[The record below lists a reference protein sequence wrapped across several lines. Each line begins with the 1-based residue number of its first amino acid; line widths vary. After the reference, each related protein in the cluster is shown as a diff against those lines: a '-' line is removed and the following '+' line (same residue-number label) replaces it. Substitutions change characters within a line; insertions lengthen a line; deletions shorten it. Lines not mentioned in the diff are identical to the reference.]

1 MRHFLLLICGAAT
14 VYGQTVEYGVLGGG
28 SLTDAFHSQTV
39 PTGSATLPFDRFYSS
54 SKDWILGASVEFH
67 VTRHLS
73 LEANGLYRKLHFVT
87 AGVEPGGSL
96 NSISPSPVV
105 TWEFPVLAKYR
116 FRWRGVQPFVEG
128 GPSFRT
134 AGNLNGTNPSHYG
147 GTAGVGLDMHVGIL
161 NISPVLRYT
170 RWAAD
175 STRSAQPYSNP
186 NQLELLVEVSHGSEI
201 KGHPWGN
208 HFLLGVIGGET
219 LRADLPS
226 TSGPTIV
233 GVPTGGSGSSL
244 QNATATYSG
253 LHDPIIGP
261 MVEFPVPKGI
271 ALEIDALYHPLRYH
285 SQTTLNG
292 TLTNSTTF
300 NDAITWDF
308 PVLVK
313 YKFPIG
319 PIKPFLEAG
328 PSFRLPQNM
337 NGLSTAGVAT
347 GVGVEGHVRGLK
359 LAPTFRYVHWAADA
373 TRSTQNQLEVLLS
386 ISF

>member
-14 VYGQTVEYGVLGGG
+14 VLGQTLEYGVLGGG

-54 SKDWILGASVEFH
+54 STDWILGASAEFH
-67 VTRHLS
+67 IKRYLS
-73 LEANGLYRKLHFVT
+73 LEVNGLYRKLHFVT
-87 AGVEPGGSL
+87 AAVEPGGSL
-96 NSISPSPVV
+96 NSVSPSPVI

-134 AGNLNGTNPSHYG
+134 AGNLNGTDPSHYG
-147 GTAGVGLDMHVGIL
+147 GTAGAGLDVHVGIL

-170 RWAAD
+170 RWSAD
-175 STRSAQPYSNP
+175 SIRSAQPNSDR
-186 NQLELLVEVSHGSEI
+186 NQLEFLVEVSHGSEI
-201 KGHPWGN
+201 TGHPWGN
-208 HFLLGVIGGET
+208 HFALGIIGGET
-219 LRADLPS
+219 IRGDLPS

-233 GVPTGGSGSSL
+233 GVPIGGSPL

-253 LHDPIIGP
+253 LHDPTIGP
-261 MVEFPVPKGI
+261 MVEI
-271 ALEIDALYHPLRYH
+271 ALPKEFSLEVDALYHPLRYR
-285 SQTTLNG
+285 SETTLNG
-292 TLTNSTTF
+292 ARTGSATF

-308 PVLVK
+308 PVIGK
-313 YKFPIG
+313 YKFPLG
-319 PIKPFLEAG
+319 PLRPFLEAG

-337 NGLSTAGVAT
+337 NGLSTAGLAT
-347 GVGVEGHVRGLK
+347 GAGVEGRLSRLK
-359 LAPTFRYVHWAADA
+359 LAPTLRFVHWAADS
-373 TRSTQNQLEVLLS
+373 TRVTRNQIDVLFS